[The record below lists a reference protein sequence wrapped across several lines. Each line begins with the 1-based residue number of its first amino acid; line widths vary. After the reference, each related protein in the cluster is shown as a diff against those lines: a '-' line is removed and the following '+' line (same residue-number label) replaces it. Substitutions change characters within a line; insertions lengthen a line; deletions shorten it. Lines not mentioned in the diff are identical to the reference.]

1 MGVRTK
7 MPSLKDVAKKAG
19 VSPTTVSRV
28 LNNRGYISEKTR
40 KKVYEAMEELNY
52 QPNEIAR
59 ALFKKRSYFLG
70 LIIPD
75 ISHPFFAEITKYI
88 EYYASLKGY
97 KIFLCNSYLDG
108 KKEKEYIKMLKRH
121 QVDGII
127 MGSHTLNVEDYKSV
141 NLPIVALD
149 RYISDDIPCITSD
162 NFSGAVMATNLL
174 IKKGCKY
181 LAHISGPL
189 ELNTPANDRYYGF
202 LKVVKEN
209 NIEHVVIET
218 KLNKFEIEEYEKI
231 ITDLFKKYPQ
241 IDGIFASSDIIAA
254 TAIKVADYF
263 NKCVPKDLK
272 VIGFDDINIASLFRP
287 SITTIRQDKNKMA
300 QKIIEVLINK
310 IEGKKVEN
318 KYILPI
324 SLIEREST

>member
-1 MGVRTK
+1 
-7 MPSLKDVAKKAG
+7 MPSLKDVAKRAG

-28 LNNRGYISEKTR
+28 LNNRGYISEETR
-40 KKVYEAMEELNY
+40 RKVYKAMEELNY

-88 EYYASLKGY
+88 EYYAYLKGY
-97 KIFLCNSYLDG
+97 KVLICNSYLDG
-108 KKEKEYIKMLKRH
+108 HKEKEYIKMLKRH

-127 MGSHTLNVEDYKSV
+127 MGSHTLNVEDYKSI

-149 RYISDDIPCITSD
+149 RYISEDIPCITSD
-162 NFSGAVMATNLL
+162 NFTGAIMATKLL
-174 IKKGCKY
+174 IERGCKY

-202 LKVVKEN
+202 LKVVREKG
-209 NIEHVVIET
+209 IKHVVVET
-218 KLNKFEIEEYEKI
+218 KLNKFEIEEYQKI
-231 ITDLFKKYPQ
+231 IKDLFEKHPQ
-241 IDGIFASSDIIAA
+241 IDGIFASSDLIAA
-254 TAIKVADYF
+254 TVIRMADRF
-263 NKCVPKDLK
+263 KKNVPKDLK
-272 VIGFDDINIASLFRP
+272 VVGFDDIGLASLLRP
-287 SITTIRQDKNKMA
+287 SLTTIRQDKDKMA
-300 QKIIEVLINK
+300 QKLIEVLIDK
-310 IEGKKVEN
+310 IEGKNAES

-324 SLIEREST
+324 SLIERESTKIK

>member
-1 MGVRTK
+1 

-19 VSPTTVSRV
+19 VSPTTVSRI
-28 LNNRGYISEKTR
+28 LNNRGYISEETR
-40 KKVYEAMEELNY
+40 KKVYKAMEELNY

-88 EYYASLKGY
+88 EYYASLRGY

-108 KKEKEYIKMLKRH
+108 KKEKDYIKMLKRH

-162 NFSGAVMATNLL
+162 NFFGAVIATNLL
-174 IKKGCKY
+174 TEKGCKY

-202 LKVVKEN
+202 LKVVKER
-209 NIEHVVIET
+209 NIEYVVIET
-218 KLNKFEIEEYEKI
+218 KLNKFEIEEYEGI
-231 ITDLFKKYPQ
+231 IIELFEKHPY
-241 IDGIFASSDIIAA
+241 IDGIFASSDMIAA

-263 NKCVPKDLK
+263 KKRVPKDLK
-272 VIGFDDINIASLFRP
+272 VIGFDDTSIASLFRP
-287 SITTIRQDKNKMA
+287 SITTIKQNKDKMA
-300 QKIIEVLINK
+300 RKLIGVLINK
-310 IEGKKVEN
+310 IEGKEVES
-318 KYILPI
+318 KYVLPI